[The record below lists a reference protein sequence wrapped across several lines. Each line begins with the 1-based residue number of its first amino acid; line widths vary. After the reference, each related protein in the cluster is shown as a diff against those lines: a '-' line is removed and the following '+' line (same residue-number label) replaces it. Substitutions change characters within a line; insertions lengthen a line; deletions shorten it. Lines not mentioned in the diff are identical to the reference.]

1 MLEKIKEFDFRS
13 LDEKT
18 QSTVKMGVI
27 AIGVM
32 VAIILSFV
40 FYRLIVGKKLSF
52 TQIENVMVR
61 AATNYMSSQDLK
73 VEESPYETIEITVST
88 LAAGGYMKEM
98 SKYTK
103 KDVVCSGSVLVF
115 RNIDELTYM
124 PKLDCGEKYK
134 YTNLVD
140 VIKDE
145 KNIVT
150 DESGLYKMGTEEV
163 PVYIYRGEHVNNYAS
178 FNGRLWR
185 IVKID
190 ENGNIKLI
198 QKDRIQRTT
207 WDDRFNINTNN
218 NRGINE
224 FEGVQ
229 ASRIKDTILDSYN
242 DEELFPKNSK
252 PYIVPQE
259 LCINKRSLSESDNTG
274 AIECSVKSE
283 LMGAGSIYL
292 SEFFQASLDPNC
304 QGLNSSSCRNY
315 NYLSDIP
322 YAYWTITGV
331 ADYTEK
337 AYRIASL
344 PSDEFCSSNS
354 ELFLTVVINGNMN
367 FVSGDGTLEKPFMIK

>member
-32 VAIILSFV
+32 GAIILSFV

>member
-32 VAIILSFV
+32 GAIILSFV

-73 VEESPYETIEITVST
+73 VEESPYETIEITAST